1 MIKSYICTYL
11 GGGALSYILGFDSI
25 YILKLFI
32 YMLLELISESS
43 IYLVYLVDSNILISL
58 LYVVINYQKGEIEV
72 SKSLFVFW

>member
-11 GGGALSYILGFDSI
+11 GEALSCILSFDSI

-43 IYLVYLVDSNILISL
+43 IYLVYLVGSNLLISL
-58 LYVVINYQKGEIEV
+58 LGVVINYQKRRD
-72 SKSLFVFW
+72 

>member
-1 MIKSYICTYL
+1 MHL
-11 GGGALSYILGFDSI
+11 FRGGALSYILGFDSI